1 MGSGPWAASQCD
13 TMHPMERQLT
23 VRMPEHLV
31 EKLDREAL
39 RHRRKRSEVIRLA
52 VERYFEDSAAP
63 AEIRPV
69 DRVRD
74 LLGSFESGI
83 PDLGQRH
90 REHLLERLR
99 RGR

>member
-1 MGSGPWAASQCD
+1 
-13 TMHPMERQLT
+13 MERQLT
-23 VRMPEHLV
+23 VRMPDRLV
-31 EKLDREAL
+31 EKLDREAV
-39 RHRRKRSEVIRLA
+39 RRRYRRSVVIRLA
-52 VERYFEDSAAP
+52 VERYLEDSEEQP
-63 AEIRPV
+63 EVRPV

-90 REHLLERLR
+90 REHLLDRLR

>member
-1 MGSGPWAASQCD
+1 
-13 TMHPMERQLT
+13 MERQLT
-23 VRMPEHLV
+23 VRMPDRLV
-31 EKLDREAL
+31 EKLDREAV
-39 RHRRKRSEVIRLA
+39 RRRRRRSEVIRLA
-52 VERYFEDSAAP
+52 VERYFEDSEAQP
-63 AEIRPV
+63 EVRPV

-90 REHLLERLR
+90 REHLLDRLR

>member
-1 MGSGPWAASQCD
+1 
-13 TMHPMERQLT
+13 MHPMERQLT
-23 VRMPEHLV
+23 VRMPERLV

-52 VERYFEDSAAP
+52 VERYFEDSAAQ
-63 AEIRPV
+63 AEIRPI

-99 RGR
+99 RGP

>member
-1 MGSGPWAASQCD
+1 
-13 TMHPMERQLT
+13 MHPMERQLT
-23 VRMPEHLV
+23 VRMPERLV
-31 EKLDREAL
+31 QKLDREAV

-52 VERYFEDSAAP
+52 LERYFEDSAAQ

-99 RGR
+99 RGP

>member
-1 MGSGPWAASQCD
+1 
-13 TMHPMERQLT
+13 MERQIT
-23 VRMPEHLV
+23 VRMPNRLV
-31 EKLDREAL
+31 ERLDREAV
-39 RHRRKRSEVIRLA
+39 RRRRKRSEMIRLA
-52 VERYFEDSAAP
+52 VERYFEGSEEQP
-63 AEIRPV
+63 ESRPI

-90 REHLLERLR
+90 REHLLDRLR

>member
-1 MGSGPWAASQCD
+1 
-13 TMHPMERQLT
+13 MHPMERQLT
-23 VRMPEHLV
+23 VRMPERLV
-31 EKLDREAL
+31 QKLDREAV

-52 VERYFEDSAAP
+52 VERYFEDSAAQ

-99 RGR
+99 RGP

>member
-1 MGSGPWAASQCD
+1 
-13 TMHPMERQLT
+13 MERQVT
-23 VRMPEHLV
+23 VRMPERLV
-31 EKLDREAL
+31 EKLDREAVH
-39 RHRRKRSEVIRLA
+39 HRRKRSEVIRLA
-52 VERYFEDSAAP
+52 VERYFEDSEAQ

-83 PDLGQRH
+83 ADLGQRH

-99 RGR
+99 RAR

>member
-1 MGSGPWAASQCD
+1 
-13 TMHPMERQLT
+13 MHPMERQLT
-23 VRMPEHLV
+23 VRMPECLV
-31 EKLDREAL
+31 QKLDREAV

-52 VERYFEDSAAP
+52 VERYFEDSAAQ
-63 AEIRPV
+63 AEIRPI

-99 RGR
+99 RGP

>member
-1 MGSGPWAASQCD
+1 
-13 TMHPMERQLT
+13 MERQVT
-23 VRMPEHLV
+23 VRMPDRLV
-31 EKLDREAL
+31 EKLDREAV
-39 RHRRKRSEVIRLA
+39 RRRRKRSEVIRIA
-52 VERYFEDSAAP
+52 VERYFEDAEPAP
-63 AEIRPV
+63 GTRPI

-90 REHLLERLR
+90 REHLLDRLR